1 MVLETGRSIR
11 EDYLQ
16 QNALSPVDARCSL
29 RKQLAML
36 HAILHFHRVA
46 AEAVRQGIGVEKLIA
61 LPQRE
66 SLSRMKEVAEEEI
79 ETYVERFQQELDAAI
94 KQLGA

>member
-1 MVLETGRSIR
+1 M
-11 EDYLQ
+11 
-16 QNALSPVDARCSL
+16 L
-29 RKQLAML
+29 R
-36 HAILHFHRVA
+36 AILHFHRVA

-79 ETYVERFQQELDAAI
+79 EAYVERFQQELEAAI